1 MRRLHT
7 LLLLTLFTGVL
18 LAQNYNSIDPDG
30 NIRPASNR
38 QHADSTKGEKEIP
51 IGLKVWTV
59 DERFGDI
66 TPTEPDTMAF
76 MYMNTIF
83 TSGLHGEYNT
93 TGNLGAPRQNRIFTD
108 RDESN
113 EFIFA
118 NPLDHFITSPGL
130 FHFTN
135 TYSPITNLSLNSCGN
150 RTNGEDH
157 FKALFAINAGKRLG
171 MGLKFDYLYGRGYYS
186 DNSSSHFNYSIY
198 GSYLGDRYQAHF
210 LFGTNHQK
218 QAENGGITN
227 DNYITHPESFNDDYQ
242 EAEIPTMLSDN
253 WNRNDNLHV
262 FFTHRYS
269 VGFNRKVPM
278 TEEEIKARK
287 FAMEARK
294 ENNARNAKEEAR
306 REAEKD
312 GGTFDEEEYDRQL
325 KMAAN
330 IPNADSEATPE
341 DTTWTKNE
349 YVPVTS
355 FIHTARLDKF
365 TRIYQSYYTPA
376 DYYGDTYNTWSRF
389 SGDSIYDRTEHYE
402 LRNTFAV
409 ALLEGFNKYAKAGL
423 KAFVTHSLMHF
434 TLPDSTTRSR
444 SYNENDFFV
453 GGQLSKTDGET
464 LHYNVTG
471 EVEVA
476 GNRIGDVNI
485 DGEADL
491 NFHLWGDTIQLAA
504 NGFFHLND
512 PTFYHEHYHSKH
524 FWWDNDDLDKITH
537 TKIQGTFSLQRTG
550 THLRVAVDNLSNYT
564 YFGTSYDVE
573 NSGDNYFRLHNK
585 AGVRQCSENI
595 SVLTATLGQQL
606 RFGIVNLDAELTY
619 QKSSKDDIIPVPAFN
634 AYANLFLR
642 FKIAHVLDC
651 DLGAD
656 VRYFTK
662 YHAPDYVPGIGQY
675 AIQETPSS
683 RVDIGNIAVANV
695 YANFFLKHTRFF
707 VMLSHVNHSG
717 EGGNYFL
724 TPHYPINER
733 LFRFGLSW
741 NFFN

>member
-287 FAMEARK
+287 FAMESRK

-423 KAFVTHSLMHF
+423 KAFVTHSFMHF

-453 GGQLSKTDGET
+453 GGQLSKTAGET

-476 GNRIGDVNI
+476 GMRVGDVNI

-491 NFHLWGDTIQLAA
+491 NFYLWGDTIQLAA

-573 NSGDNYFRLHNK
+573 NSGDNYFRLRNK
-585 AGVRQCSENI
+585 AWVRQCSENI

-619 QKSSKDDIIPVPAFN
+619 QKSSKDDIIPVPDFN